1 MELIFLYIWLKLDV
15 ITRLLLVLA
24 GVCGAM
30 AIVSAVAIESISVYA
45 SDGERTEHNAT
56 WQRRR
61 NRFFVAAI
69 PLFIISALVPSK
81 TDVAVL
87 VGASMAIKFAN
98 SPEGEK
104 VSTLLRGKANEILD
118 EELKKLNPVK

>member
-1 MELIFLYIWLKLDV
+1 MELFLLYIWLKLKAISV
-15 ITRLLLVLA
+15 LLLALA
-24 GVCGAM
+24 VGSAAM
-30 AIVSAVAIESISVYA
+30 AIVSAIGIEFVRDYY
-45 SDGERTEHNAT
+45 DNHTQLTAT
-56 WQRRR
+56 WAKRR

-69 PLFIISALVPSK
+69 PLFILSALVPSK

-104 VSTLLRGKANEILD
+104 VSALLRGKANEILD

>member
-1 MELIFLYIWLKLDV
+1 MELFLLYIWLKLEA
-15 ITRLLLVLA
+15 ISLLLLLLA
-24 GVCGAM
+24 CGSACM
-30 AIVSAVAIESISVYA
+30 AVVSAIAMDTSL
-45 SDGERTEHNAT
+45 SDPDRVQTQKT
-56 WQRRR
+56 WGKRR

-69 PLFIISALVPSK
+69 PLLILSALVPSK

-104 VSTLLRGKANEILD
+104 VSALLRGKVNEILD